1 MEWFICILL
10 LAIGIAL
17 IVKGGDWFVDAS
29 SWIAEVSGVPRFI
42 IGATIVS
49 IATTLPEILV
59 STIGAAEGNIGLA
72 IGNAVGS
79 VNANIGLILG
89 VSILAA
95 PAIINRKKNW
105 SKIVILLVAIALL
118 FAFCFEGSNEQKYG
132 QLVLWQAVIV
142 ILVFVLYFIEN
153 IFAVKKESALSSKDL
168 EQDLENIDVTYYENY
183 DNFTATDKDV
193 EILKSGKKFNTK
205 KKPTKKEVIKNVIL
219 FILGAA
225 GIAGGAILLNKYG
238 QQLAE
243 MCNVPGDIIGVTIV
257 AVGTSLPELTTAI
270 ISVAKKK
277 GDMSVGNIIG
287 ANIIDITLI
296 LPLCAFIGGGTLPV
310 NPQTIVMDLPF
321 CLAVAGVAFIPSL
334 FTGKVQRW
342 QGALILLGYI
352 AYITLLVLN
361 VNSVGIIHIFAQ

>member
-10 LAIGIAL
+10 LTIGIVL

-89 VSILAA
+89 VSILAV
-95 PAIINRKKNW
+95 PALIDKRKNFK
-105 SKIVILLVAIALL
+105 KVLILILAILLL
-118 FAFCFEGSNEQKYG
+118 FIFCFVGRDSENRGD
-132 QLVLWQAVIV
+132 LVLWQAIIV
-142 ILVFVLYFIEN
+142 IAVFVLYFVEN
-153 IFAVKKESALSSKDL
+153 IFAVKKESLTPKDL
-168 EQDLENIDVTYYENY
+168 EADLENIDVTYYENY
-183 DNFTATDKDV
+183 DNLTATDKDV
-193 EILKSGKKFNTK
+193 EMLKSNKKFSTRR
-205 KKPTKKEVIKNVIL
+205 KPTKKEVIKNVIF

-270 ISVAKKK
+270 VSIVKKK

-287 ANIIDITLI
+287 ANIIDMTLI

-310 NPQTIVMDLPF
+310 NPQTIVLDLPI
-321 CLAVAGVAFIPSL
+321 CLGFAAVAFLPSL
-334 FTGKVQRW
+334 FTGKLQRW
-342 QGALILLGYI
+342 QGILLLLGYI
-352 AYITLLVLN
+352 TYITLLVLN
-361 VNSVGIIHIFAQ
+361 VNSVGIIHIFAA

>member
-10 LAIGIAL
+10 LAVGIVL

-89 VSILAA
+89 VSILAV
-95 PAIINRKKNW
+95 PAIIDRKKIYK
-105 SKIVILLVAIALL
+105 KILILSLAILLL
-118 FAFCFEGSNEQKYG
+118 FIFCFVDSDAEHRG
-132 QLVLWQAVIV
+132 QLVVWQAVIV
-142 ILVFVLYFIEN
+142 IAVFVLYFIEN
-153 IFAVKKESALSSKDL
+153 IFAVKKEAMTPKDL
-168 EQDLENIDVTYYENY
+168 EDDLENIDVTFYENY
-183 DNFTATDKDV
+183 DHLTATDADV
-193 EILKSGKKFNTK
+193 EAMKSNKKIRTRR
-205 KKPTKKEVIKNVIL
+205 KPTKKEIIKNVIL
-219 FILGAA
+219 FILGAG

-296 LPLCAFIGGGTLPV
+296 LPLCAFISGGSLPV
-310 NPQTIVMDLPF
+310 NPQTIVLDLPI
-321 CLAVAGVAFIPSL
+321 CLAFAAVAFIPSL
-334 FTGKVQRW
+334 FTGKIQRW
-342 QGALILLGYI
+342 QGALLLVGYI

-361 VNSVGIIHIFAQ
+361 VNSVGIIHIFAA